1 MKSFVAL
8 LLFVFA
14 CSSQALTPQQLQNAS
29 AADIL
34 QLAAQ
39 ELPTCAL
46 TCTITTLNGPDSPC
60 ELTDLACIKANKPL
74 QDELSVC
81 VKASCT
87 IKQSLTA
94 KAFLQTLLGVP
105 RRNKEAVGTFTTL
118 IVGSVAILAYFLRV
132 ISRLPGWGSQ
142 WGLDDWALTLAM
154 LFTVPLTFCA
164 YALNQIGMGVDM
176 WFVSFDHITKIL
188 KIFYFAELLYLT
200 AVGVTKISMLL
211 FYLRIFPDW
220 KLRRAIYAMIGVCLT
235 YIIVFVLVTAFQC
248 RPVNVAWLKW
258 DGEHHGKCLDLNAD
272 GWASASINIIIDLIV
287 IVLPIKQLTMLNMSW
302 QRKLGVIAMFLGGF
316 FVTIVSILRL
326 KYLIQFAHTE
336 NPTMD
341 YLPVGYWSAVEADV
355 GVMVACAPAVRSLA
369 HQLREK
375 IWPKPRSQPTYYED
389 TKDSSKNKSKP
400 DSSNRS
406 WGASKMDN
414 RSRISSISNRKSD
427 FVQIDEYEMDVGG
440 PLSPRNDRAEDSSEG
455 SMTRSYTPHD
465 DMINRSYTPHDDIA
479 PLAATAAPIGRNGI
493 MVQTDWGVARESRE
507 QGRRF

>member
-1 MKSFVAL
+1 MRAYRPCL
-8 LLFVFA
+8 YQ
-14 CSSQALTPQQLQNAS
+14 SQQATS
-29 AADIL
+29 RRI
-34 QLAAQ
+34 
-39 ELPTCAL
+39 ECA
-46 TCTITTLNGPDSPC
+46 
-60 ELTDLACIKANKPL
+60 
-74 QDELSVC
+74 
-81 VKASCT
+81 
-87 IKQSLTA
+87 
-94 KAFLQTLLGVP
+94 P
-105 RRNKEAVGTFTTL
+105 RRNKEAVGTYTTL
-118 IVGSVAILAYFLRV
+118 IVGSVAILAYILRV

-154 LFTVPLTFCA
+154 
-164 YALNQIGMGVDM
+164 IGMGKDM
-176 WFVSFDHITKIL
+176 WFVSFDHITRIL

-220 KLRRAIYAMIGVCLT
+220 KLRRAIYGMIGICLT

-258 DGEHHGKCLDLNAD
+258 DGEHPGKCLDLNAD
-272 GWASASINIIIDLIV
+272 GWASASINIILDLIV
-287 IVLPIKQLTMLNMSW
+287 IVLPMKQLTMLNMSW
-302 QRKLGVIAMFLGGF
+302 QRKLGVIAMFLGGG

-341 YLPVGYWSAVEADV
+341 YLPVGYWSAVETDV
-355 GVMVACAPAVRSLA
+355 GVMVACAPAIRSLG
-369 HQLREK
+369 HQIREK
-375 IWPKPRSQPTYYED
+375 FWPKPKSQPSYYED

-406 WGASKMDN
+406 WGASKIDT

-440 PLSPRNDRAEDSSEG
+440 PLSPRDDRVEDSSEG
-455 SMTRSYTPHD
+455 STTRSYTPHD

-507 QGRRF
+507 QGRRH